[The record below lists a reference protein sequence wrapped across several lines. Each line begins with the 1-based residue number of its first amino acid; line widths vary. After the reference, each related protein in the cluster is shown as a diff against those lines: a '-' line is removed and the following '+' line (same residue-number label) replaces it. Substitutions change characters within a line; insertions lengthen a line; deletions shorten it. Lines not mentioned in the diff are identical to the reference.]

1 MNSSQKTN
9 AAAGFGVS
17 PVSGIPSPA
26 LTVMEAARF
35 LRCGRNQVFQLISE
49 RRLPVAR
56 VGRAF
61 LVPRRAC
68 EFILEQQWAA
78 CGRGKVAEK

>member
-1 MNSSQKTN
+1 MITRQKKVLP
-9 AAAGFGVS
+9 AGFE
-17 PVSGIPSPA
+17 PSPA
-26 LTVMEAARF
+26 LTVLEAAAF

-68 EFILEQQWAA
+68 ETLLEQQWAA
-78 CGRGKVAEK
+78 CGRGKVVEK